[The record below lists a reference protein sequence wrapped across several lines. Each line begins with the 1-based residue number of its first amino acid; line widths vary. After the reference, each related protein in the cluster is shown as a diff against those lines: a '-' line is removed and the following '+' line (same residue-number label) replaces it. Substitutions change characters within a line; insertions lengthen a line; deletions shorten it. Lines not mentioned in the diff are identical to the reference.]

1 MIPDDLD
8 KENSV
13 DWAINQL
20 TEEYLAG
27 RIKAVVWGTVTIE
40 GAFITCW
47 SKDHFLERMGVAA
60 SMVQEMYR
68 ETSVEKTFGP
78 GEGEDED
85 EGG

>member
-1 MIPDDLD
+1 MIPGDLD

-27 RIKAVVWGTVTIE
+27 RIKAVMWGIVTVD
-40 GAFITCW
+40 GSFVTCW
-47 SKDHFLERMGVAA
+47 SKDHFLELMGVTACL
-60 SMVQEMYR
+60 MQDMNRDIPR
-68 ETSVEKTFGP
+68 ERTHMN
-78 GEGEDED
+78 GEDED